1 MIPSI
6 AARRTAGSPTS
17 VLAQFAAD
25 LSWADVP
32 DKVRQRVKDILVD
45 TLASAM
51 VGHGADDTSTVIGFA
66 RDLAGAGESTVI
78 GGQPLAMT
86 GATVAN
92 GFLITAQMLC
102 DVHRPTL
109 CHVTPEV
116 VAPSLVMGERQ
127 DASGAEFLTSIA
139 IGLEVC
145 TRVGIG
151 MNYVPFRRRGWH
163 APGITGTLGAAAT
176 VGRLLGLNPAEMSN
190 ALSLAGSQAG
200 GTFAQLGSPALKFQQ
215 ARGALS
221 GLMAGLLAARGL
233 RAAAEILTHPDG
245 GLYSAFSDG
254 GDPEAAIENLGSR
267 WELENISLRAWPVGV
282 HLLNPVAC
290 LFALLDKHDV
300 SSENVA
306 RIVVRLGPAGAKTH
320 AEKAWQDTFR
330 ARMSLHW
337 AMAVS
342 LHDRACWLEQFSPD
356 RLTDRSVSDF
366 ANSRVFLAEDPE
378 LKGAA
383 AAVTLETMDGQVH
396 SVTREFP
403 PGDAATPF
411 THQEVL
417 AKLQAAGKS
426 FGPPEDLARLDS
438 DVATLEA
445 VRHVRPFI
453 RRLGRPGPLEGSDHE

>member
-1 MIPSI
+1 MTASI
-6 AARRTAGSPTS
+6 EAPTAATGPTS
-17 VLAQFAAD
+17 VLAQFAAE
-25 LSWADVP
+25 LSWADIP
-32 DKVRQRVKDILVD
+32 DRVQQRVKDILVD

-51 VGHGADDTSTVIGFA
+51 VGHGADDTATVLGFA
-66 RDLAGAGESTVI
+66 RDLGGAGDSTVI

-109 CHVTPEV
+109 CHVTPEI
-116 VAPSLVMGERQ
+116 VAPALVMGERR
-127 DASGAEFLTSIA
+127 DASGSEFLTSIA
-139 IGLEVC
+139 IGLEIC
-145 TRVGIG
+145 TRVGVG

-163 APGITGTLGAAAT
+163 APGITGTLGAAAA
-176 VGRLLGLNPAEMSN
+176 VGRLLGLNPAQMSN

-221 GLMAGLLAARGL
+221 GLMAGMLAGRGL

-254 GDPEAAIENLGSR
+254 GDPDAAIENLGGS

-282 HLLNPVAC
+282 HLLNPIAC
-290 LFALLDKHDV
+290 LFALLDTHQLAP
-300 SSENVA
+300 ENIA
-306 RIVVRLGPAGAKTH
+306 RIEVRLGPAGSATH

-337 AMAVS
+337 AMAVV
-342 LHDRACWLEQFSPD
+342 LYDRACWLEQFSPD
-356 RLTDRSVSDF
+356 RLTDRAVAEF
-366 ANSRVFLAEDPE
+366 ADTRVFLAEDPA

-383 AAVTLETMDGQVH
+383 ARVTLETLDGQVH
-396 SVTREFP
+396 SITREFP

-411 THQEVL
+411 THEEVV
-417 AKLQAAGKS
+417 AKLFAAGRS
-426 FGPPEDLARLDS
+426 FGSPEELSA
-438 DVATLEA
+438 LEA
-445 VRHVRPFI
+445 DVTAMEAAGHVRPFI
-453 RRLGRPGPLEGSDHE
+453 RRLGRPSAGSDHE

>member
-6 AARRTAGSPTS
+6 AAPTTAAGPTS
-17 VLAQFAAD
+17 ILAQFAAD
-25 LSWADVP
+25 LSWEDVP
-32 DKVRQRVKDILVD
+32 EKVGQRVKDILVD
-45 TLASAM
+45 ALASAM
-51 VGHGADDTSTVIGFA
+51 VGHGADDTSTMIDFA
-66 RDLAGAGESTVI
+66 RDLGGAGDSTVI
-78 GGQPLAMT
+78 AGQPLAMT

-109 CHVTPEV
+109 CHVTPEI
-116 VAPSLVMGERQ
+116 VASSLVMGERQ
-127 DASGAEFLTSIA
+127 DVSGADFLTSIA

-151 MNYVPFRRRGWH
+151 MNYIPFRQRGWH
-163 APGITGTLGAAAT
+163 APGITGTLGAAAA
-176 VGRLLGLNPAEMSN
+176 VGRLLGLNPPQMSN

-200 GTFAQLGSPALKFQQ
+200 GTFAQLGTPALKFQQ

-233 RAAAEILTHPDG
+233 RAATEILTHPDG

-254 GDPEAAIENLGSR
+254 GDPGAVTEDLGSR

-282 HLLNPVAC
+282 HLLNPIAC
-290 LFALLDKHDV
+290 LFALLDRHHVSPGDV
-300 SSENVA
+300 V
-306 RIVVRLGPAGAKTH
+306 RIDVRLGPAGTKTH
-320 AEKAWQDTFR
+320 REKAWQDTFR

-337 AMAVS
+337 AMAVV

-356 RLTDRSVSDF
+356 RLADRSVSDF
-366 ANSRVFLAEDPE
+366 ASSQVFLEEDFA

-383 AAVTLETMDGQVH
+383 AVVKLETVDGQVH
-396 SVTREFP
+396 TMTREYP

-411 THQEVL
+411 THEEVV
-417 AKLQAAGKS
+417 AKLQVAGRS
-426 FGPPEDLARLDS
+426 FGPPEDLARIDS
-438 DVATLEA
+438 DVTTLEE

-453 RRLGRPGPLEGSDHE
+453 RRLGRPAGGGASL

>member
-6 AARRTAGSPTS
+6 AAPTTAAGPTS
-17 VLAQFAAD
+17 ILAQFAAD
-25 LSWADVP
+25 LSWEDIP
-32 DKVRQRVKDILVD
+32 ERVRQRVKDILVD

-51 VGHGADDTSTVIGFA
+51 VGHGADDTATVIDFA
-66 RDLAGAGESTVI
+66 RDLAGAGDSTVI

-109 CHVTPEV
+109 CHVTPEI

-127 DASGAEFLTSIA
+127 DVSGAELLTAIA

-145 TRVGIG
+145 TRVGLG

-163 APGITGTLGAAAT
+163 APGITGTLGAAAA
-176 VGRLLGLNPAEMSN
+176 VGRLLGLDSPHMSN

-200 GTFAQLGSPALKFQQ
+200 GTFAQLGTPALKFQQ

-233 RAAAEILTHPDG
+233 PAAAEILTHPDG

-254 GDPEAAIENLGSR
+254 GDPDVATAGLGDR

-282 HLLNPVAC
+282 HLLNPIAC
-290 LFALLDKHDV
+290 LFTLLDEHHLVMGDV
-300 SSENVA
+300 ERVD
-306 RIVVRLGPAGAKTH
+306 VRLGPAGTKTH

-337 AMAVS
+337 AMAVV

-356 RLTDRSVSDF
+356 RLMDRSVSDF
-366 ANSRVFLAEDPE
+366 ANSKVFLAEDSA

-383 AAVTLETMDGQVH
+383 AVVTLETADGHVH
-396 SVTREFP
+396 TMTREYP

-411 THQEVL
+411 THQEVV
-417 AKLQAAGKS
+417 AKLHLAGRS

-438 DVATLEA
+438 DVTTLEE
-445 VRHVRPFI
+445 VPHVRPFI
-453 RRLGRPGPLEGSDHE
+453 RLLGRPSPAESRHE

>member
-1 MIPSI
+1 VIPSI
-6 AARRTAGSPTS
+6 AASTTATGPTS
-17 VLAQFAAD
+17 VLARFAAE
-25 LSWADVP
+25 LSWADIP
-32 DKVRQRVKDILVD
+32 DKVQQRVKDILVD
-45 TLASAM
+45 ALASAM

-66 RDLAGAGESTVI
+66 RDLGGAGDSTVI

-86 GATVAN
+86 GATIAN

-116 VAPSLVMGERQ
+116 VAPSLVMAERC
-127 DASGAEFLTSIA
+127 DASGAELLTSIA
-139 IGLEVC
+139 IGLEIC
-145 TRVGIG
+145 TRVGVG

-163 APGITGTLGAAAT
+163 SPGITGTLGAAAA
-176 VGRLLGLNPAEMSN
+176 VGRLLGLNPAQMSN

-233 RAAAEILTHPDG
+233 RAAPEILTHPDG

-254 GDPEAAIENLGSR
+254 GDPDAAIEDLGGT

-282 HLLNPVAC
+282 HLLNPIAC
-290 LFALLDKHDV
+290 LFALLDTHQV
-300 SSENVA
+300 SPDDIA
-306 RIVVRLGPAGAKTH
+306 RIEVRLGPAGSRTH

-337 AMAVS
+337 AMAVV
-342 LHDRACWLEQFSPD
+342 LHDRACWLEQFSPE
-356 RLTDRSVSDF
+356 RLTDRAVSEF
-366 ANSRVFLAEDPE
+366 ADQRVILVEDPA
-378 LKGAA
+378 LAGAA
-383 AAVTLETMDGQVH
+383 ACVALETVDGHVH
-396 SVTREFP
+396 SMTREFP

-411 THQEVL
+411 THEEVVE
-417 AKLQAAGKS
+417 KLLVAGRS
-426 FGPPEDLARLDS
+426 FGLPEELGRIDA
-438 DVATLEA
+438 DVATMEEA
-445 VRHVRPFI
+445 GHVRPFI
-453 RRLGRPGPLEGSDHE
+453 RRLGRPGPPERSDHE

>member
-1 MIPSI
+1 LTQSI
-6 AARRTAGSPTS
+6 TASTTVTGPTS
-17 VLAQFAAD
+17 VLAQFAAE
-25 LSWADVP
+25 LSWADIP
-32 DKVRQRVKDILVD
+32 DKVQQRVKDILMD
-45 TLASAM
+45 TLASAL
-51 VGHGADDTSTVIGFA
+51 VGHGADDTATVIDFA
-66 RDLAGAGESTVI
+66 RDLGGAGDSTVI

-109 CHVTPEV
+109 CHVTPEI
-116 VAPSLVMGERQ
+116 VAPSLVIGERR

-139 IGLEVC
+139 IGLEIC

-151 MNYVPFRRRGWH
+151 MNYIPFRRRGWH
-163 APGITGTLGAAAT
+163 APGITGTLGAAAA
-176 VGRLLGLNPAEMSN
+176 VGRLLGLNPAQMSN

-200 GTFAQLGSPALKFQQ
+200 GTFAQLGYPALKFQQ

-233 RAAAEILTHPDG
+233 RAAEEILTHPDG

-254 GDPEAAIENLGSR
+254 GDPDAAVEGLGGR

-290 LFALLDKHDV
+290 LLALLDAHQL
-300 SSENVA
+300 SPENIA
-306 RIVVRLGPAGAKTH
+306 RIDVRLGPAGTKTH
-320 AEKAWQDTFR
+320 ARKAWQDTFR

-337 AMAVS
+337 AMAVV

-356 RLTDRSVSDF
+356 RLTDRAVSDF
-366 ANSRVFLAEDPE
+366 ADKRVLLMEDPA

-383 AAVTLETMDGQVH
+383 AYVALETVDGHVY
-396 SVTREFP
+396 SMTREFP
-403 PGDAATPF
+403 PGDAAAPF
-411 THQEVL
+411 THEEVL
-417 AKLQAAGKS
+417 AKLFVAGQD
-426 FGPPEDLARLDS
+426 FGSPEELARLDA
-438 DVATLEA
+438 DVATMED
-445 VRHVRPFI
+445 VGHVRPFI
-453 RRLGRPGPLEGSDHE
+453 GRLGRPGSSEGSDHE